1 VGEQRHPIKVVVR
14 RTGLSADV
22 LRAWERRYGVIDPD
36 RSASGRRLYS
46 DDDIERLRLLR
57 LATLGGRSIG
67 SVSRLSTAELARLVR
82 NDEAELTRVPTAEE
96 PPSDPDTAAL
106 LEACRRA
113 VAELDAVGL
122 QRALGRATVTL
133 GAARLL
139 DGLVV
144 PLLSEIGE
152 RWSAGEISVAHEH
165 MASAA
170 VRQVLGG
177 LLQAAPLDAG
187 APEALFGTPAGERHE
202 LGSLMAAATA
212 AAAGWRVVYL
222 GPDLP
227 TDDLLVAVSRHR
239 PRLLA
244 LSLMTDARSPDTVRA
259 LTDLRRRLP
268 TDVALVVGGRGATQ
282 YDDTLASLDAV
293 RVDGLAGFRL
303 FLERAR

>member
-1 VGEQRHPIKVVVR
+1 MGEQRHPIKVVVR

-22 LRAWERRYGVIDPD
+22 LRAWERRYGVIEPD

-96 PPSDPDTAAL
+96 PPSDPETAAL
-106 LEACRRA
+106 LETCRRA
-113 VAELDAVGL
+113 VVELDAVGL
-122 QRALGRATVTL
+122 QRALGRAAVTL

-165 MASAA
+165 VASAA

-268 TDVALVVGGRGATQ
+268 TDVALVVGGRGVAQ